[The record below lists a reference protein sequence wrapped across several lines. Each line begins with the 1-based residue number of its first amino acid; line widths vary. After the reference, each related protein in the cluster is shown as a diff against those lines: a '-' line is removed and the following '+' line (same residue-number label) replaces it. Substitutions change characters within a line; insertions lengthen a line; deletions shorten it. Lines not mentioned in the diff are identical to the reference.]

1 MLKVENIE
9 INFNTELGI
18 VKAVKDFSFQ
28 VKKGEIMAVV
38 GESGSGKSVC
48 ALSITGLL
56 KEQGAVVSKGRILFE
71 GNAID
76 YDDEKRLHEIRGGEI
91 AYIFQE
97 PMVSLNPLHTIEK
110 QITERLIYVEKENKK
125 SACLKAVELLK
136 LCGIKNAE
144 NRLHDYPHNFSGG
157 ERQRIMIATALA
169 CNPKLLIADEPTTAL
184 DVTVQQ
190 QILDLIKEL
199 KEKFKMSVL
208 LITHDLGVVKKYA
221 DNIVVVKNG
230 EVVEYG
236 TCEEIF
242 NNPKNEYT
250 KTLINTEYGS
260 PVPPYSS
267 KEIFKVSDINVK
279 YKLPKKFLKKQT
291 YFHAVK
297 NINFSI
303 LEGDSLGIVGE
314 SGSGKTSLVK
324 ALLHLI
330 EFSGEIQF
338 DNINFSSLTKDSLR
352 KARKN
357 IQIVFQDP
365 FGSLNPRMTVGMII
379 SEGLK
384 AFGNKSKTE
393 INQEVEDIL
402 LKIGL
407 TIDCKNRYPHEFSGG
422 QRQRIAIA
430 RAIVMKPK
438 VIIFDEP
445 TSSLDKNIQLQI
457 LKLLKELQKEYKI
470 TYIFISHDLHI
481 VKSICNNM
489 IVMKEGQVVEYGK
502 SDEIIHNPQNNYTKS
517 LIQAAWF

>member
-9 INFNTELGI
+9 IIFNTELGQ
-18 VKAVKDFSFQ
+18 VKAVKDFSFR
-28 VKKGEIMAVV
+28 VRKGEIMAVV

-56 KEQGAVVSKGRILFE
+56 KEHGAVISKGKIFFE
-71 GNAID
+71 DKEID
-76 YDDEKRLHEIRGGEI
+76 YNDEKRLREIRGGEI
-91 AYIFQE
+91 SYIFQE
-97 PMVSLNPLHTIEK
+97 PMASLNPLHTIEK
-110 QITERLIYVEKENKK
+110 QITERLIYVEGYSK
-125 SACLKAVELLK
+125 SDARLRAVELLK
-136 LCGIKNAE
+136 LCGIKNVE
-144 NRLHDYPHNFSGG
+144 SRLQDYPHNFSGG
-157 ERQRIMIATALA
+157 ERQRIMIAIALA
-169 CNPKLLIADEPTTAL
+169 CSPKLLIADEPTTAL

-199 KEKFKMSVL
+199 KDKFSMSVL
-208 LITHDLGVVKKYA
+208 LITHDLGIVKKYA
-221 DNIVVVKNG
+221 DNIVVVKDG
-230 EVVEYG
+230 EVIESAD
-236 TCEEIF
+236 CKEIF
-242 NNPKNEYT
+242 NNPKNDYT
-250 KTLINTEYGS
+250 KSLINTEYGN
-260 PVPPYSS
+260 PVPPYSNR
-267 KEIFKVSDINVK
+267 EIFKVSDINVK
-279 YKLPKKFLKKQT
+279 YKLPKKIFQKQS

-324 ALLHLI
+324 ALLHLVDFTGDI
-330 EFSGEIQF
+330 KF
-338 DNINFSSLTKDSLR
+338 DNINFSCLKKDELR
-352 KARKN
+352 KSRKN

-365 FGSLNPRMTVGMII
+365 YGSLNPRMTAGMII

-384 AFGNKSKTE
+384 NFKDKSKSE
-393 INQEVEDIL
+393 ITKEVEEVL

-407 TIDCKNRYPHEFSGG
+407 SADCKDRYPHEFSGG

-430 RAIVMKPK
+430 RAIIMKPK

-457 LKLLKELQKEYKI
+457 LKLLKDLQQEYKI

-489 IVMKEGQVVEYGK
+489 IVMKEGAVVEYGK
-502 SDEIIHNPQNNYTKS
+502 SEDIIHNPKNDYTKN
-517 LIQAAWF
+517 LIKAAWF

>member
-1 MLKVENIE
+1 MSLLEVKDLRISFHSRRGV
-9 INFNTELGI
+9 TE
-18 VKAVKDFSFQ
+18 AVKGIDFSLDSDES
-28 VKKGEIMAVV
+28 VAIV
-38 GESGSGKSVC
+38 GESGSGKTVSAMSLTRLLPPPPACMVSGKI
-48 ALSITGLL
+48 LYKGLDVTKMGEADL
-56 KEQGAVVSKGRILFE
+56 RK
-71 GNAID
+71 
-76 YDDEKRLHEIRGGEI
+76 IRGREI

-338 DNINFSSLTKDSLR
+338 DNINFSS
-352 KARKN
+352 
-357 IQIVFQDP
+357 IVTF
-365 FGSLNPRMTVGMII
+365 
-379 SEGLK
+379 
-384 AFGNKSKTE
+384 
-393 INQEVEDIL
+393 
-402 LKIGL
+402 
-407 TIDCKNRYPHEFSGG
+407 
-422 QRQRIAIA
+422 
-430 RAIVMKPK
+430 
-438 VIIFDEP
+438 
-445 TSSLDKNIQLQI
+445 
-457 LKLLKELQKEYKI
+457 
-470 TYIFISHDLHI
+470 
-481 VKSICNNM
+481 
-489 IVMKEGQVVEYGK
+489 
-502 SDEIIHNPQNNYTKS
+502 
-517 LIQAAWF
+517 

>member
-56 KEQGAVVSKGRILFE
+56 KEQGAVISKGRILFE
-71 GNAID
+71 GKAID
-76 YDDEKRLHEIRGGEI
+76 YTDEKRLHEIRGGEI

-97 PMVSLNPLHTIEK
+97 PMVSLNPLHTISK
-110 QITERLIYVEKENKK
+110 QITERLIYVEGYNKK
-125 SACLKAVELLK
+125 EASLKAVELLT

-144 NRLHDYPHNFSGG
+144 NRLHYYPHNFSGG

-221 DNIVVVKNG
+221 DNIVVVRNG
-230 EVVEYG
+230 EVVENG
-236 TCEEIF
+236 SCEEIF

-250 KTLINTEYGS
+250 NTLINTEYGS

-279 YKLPKKFLKKQT
+279 YKLPKKIFKKQT

-365 FGSLNPRMTVGMII
+365 FGSLNPRMTAGMII

-384 AFGNKSKTE
+384 TFGNKSKSE

-407 TIDCKNRYPHEFSGG
+407 SKDCKNRYPHEFSGG

-457 LKLLKELQKEYKI
+457 LKLLKDLQQEYKI

-481 VKSICNNM
+481 VESICNNM
-489 IVMKEGQVVEYGK
+489 IVMKDGKVVEYGK
-502 SDEIIHNPQNNYTKS
+502 SNAIIHNPQNEYTKN